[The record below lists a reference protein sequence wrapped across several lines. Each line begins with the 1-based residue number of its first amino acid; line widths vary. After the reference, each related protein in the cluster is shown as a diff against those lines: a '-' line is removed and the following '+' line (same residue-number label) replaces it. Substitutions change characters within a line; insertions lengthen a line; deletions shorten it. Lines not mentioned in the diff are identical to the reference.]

1 MVNTSK
7 FKIDWTQNTLDT
19 FISIECNYSVTWW
32 IDYLFNFWPF
42 TAMKI
47 CPIAFKI
54 NQSNL
59 IILPYTKWTL
69 SKWPIF
75 LTSCQSGEIPAN
87 LVTLLAREISK
98 HNDDD
103 DYENFFWVKNPFRR
117 RRRRIIDHWVGPFLP
132 MQQLTLMDQ
141 SWVSFKN
148 LREKKSRSH
157 LTSKYLERKRLWF
170 YFRPK
175 KCSKNC
181 LMNILVRI
189 DLCGH
194 SC

>member
-47 CPIAFKI
+47 WPIAFKI
-54 NQSNL
+54 KQSNL

-141 SWVSFKN
+141 SWVSFK
-148 LREKKSRSH
+148 KS
-157 LTSKYLERKRLWF
+157 ERKKITQPFDLKISWT
-170 YFRPK
+170 K
-175 KCSKNC
+175 EA
-181 LMNILVRI
+181 LILFSAQKMFKE
-189 DLCGH
+189 LPNEHPG
-194 SC
+194 